1 MKCVFC
7 KEELGAVNQLNLE
20 HCVSSDH
27 RPIKLHLGKTQ
38 CPKCFLMQA
47 VRTKNWYQQVNY
59 IYESYRAYEISMG
72 SEQLVFQ
79 SDGIGNARSDVLV
92 RQVVKES
99 GTRLRWLDFGAG
111 DGTLL
116 ETVHRI
122 DPEASLFAY
131 DLSTQAEQA
140 VRSRA
145 PISGFYSSMA
155 EIGTDYDVIILSHV
169 LEHVDNPRAVLVDL
183 IERLSTEGQIVIQV
197 PNVGENPFDLV
208 VFDHVSH
215 FDQFTLEAL
224 LQSVGQLNFLST
236 ETVAKEIV
244 ASIGRDKSRQGSAR
258 TIEFGVGF
266 DTLKTTNSIDFM
278 SQRLWRVAEASRRE
292 HLNIGALGIFGT
304 SIAANWVSGFL
315 GDRQT
320 FWVDEDPARIGKTWQ
335 GKQIMDL
342 DQMANGASL
351 LVPFVGGLGTNLLD
365 RILSAATSQRIILL

>member
-1 MKCVFC
+1 
-7 KEELGAVNQLNLE
+7 
-20 HCVSSDH
+20 
-27 RPIKLHLGKTQ
+27 
-38 CPKCFLMQA
+38 
-47 VRTKNWYQQVNY
+47 
-59 IYESYRAYEISMG
+59 
-72 SEQLVFQ
+72 
-79 SDGIGNARSDVLV
+79 
-92 RQVVKES
+92 VVKES

-131 DLSTQAEQA
+131 DLSTQAEQV

-155 EIGTDYDVIILSHV
+155 EIGTDYDVIVLSHV

-183 IERLSTEGQIVIQV
+183 IERLSIGGQIVIQV

-215 FDQFTLEAL
+215 FDRFTLEAL

-244 ASIGRDKSRQGSAR
+244 ASISQDKSRQGSAR
-258 TIEFGVGF
+258 TIEIGVEF
-266 DTLKTTNSIDFM
+266 DSLKTTNSIDFM
-278 SQRLWRVAEASRRE
+278 SKRLWRVAEASRRE
-292 HLNIGALGIFGT
+292 HLNIGTLGIFGT

-315 GDRQT
+315 GDQQT

-335 GKQIMDL
+335 GRQIMDL
-342 DQMANGASL
+342 DQMGYGASL

-365 RILSAATSQRIILL
+365 RILSAATSQRVILL